1 MCLCWNMCVQIPCSF
16 PCLCVVSEPSEA
28 VVFANKSTHN
38 QVEQRHNHTLE
49 HTERSKLFDYT
60 FCSPATEFEFQYVL
74 PPHACWNGRTHPLSI
89 RIILKGCHSCVTVNF
104 QLFSRLVRLFSDF
117 FFWDEDEE
125 NIVVLTLEQVSV
137 LFEKIY
143 FMWHGTIKNFPIW
156 PIY

>member
-1 MCLCWNMCVQIPCSF
+1 MCVQIPCSF

-74 PPHACWNGRTHPLSI
+74 PPHASRNGRTHPLSI

-104 QLFSRLVRLFSDF
+104 QLFSTLVGLFFGF
-117 FFWDEDEE
+117 FFLDEDEE
-125 NIVVLTLEQVSV
+125 NIVVLTFEQVSV